1 MFMKIVKIEFDHLID
16 HDLLC
21 YYGINPFGE
30 PLISIK
36 SKITLNVEYCKSL
49 GLGIYLRPK
58 S

>member
-1 MFMKIVKIEFDHLID
+1 MKIVKIEFDHLID

-36 SKITLNVEYCKSL
+36 SKIYLNVEYFKSL